1 MLVRILLIKFLL
13 ISLSIGF
20 VSSVFAQTNKI
31 SGKVIDIDNS
41 NPIVGASIIIEQTKK
56 GTNSDAEGGFFLV
69 IPQNQKV
76 NVIVSNI
83 GYLPKTLKNI
93 SASAIGQSFE
103 IALKRASTQLS
114 NVVVRSAGA
123 RKETISSLYLQQKNS
138 SSISD
143 GISAEIIKRSPD
155 RSTGEVL
162 KRVSGASVQDNKFVV
177 IRGLSERY
185 NTSMLNN
192 SMLPS
197 TEPDRKAFSFDI
209 IPSSLID
216 NLVIYKSATPDLP
229 GDFSGGAIK
238 VSTKDFP
245 SKKLSELSVSA
256 GYNSLTTFKDF
267 YKSRDEG
274 KLDWLGFFDNKSRL
288 IPGPY
293 FRRRGS
299 DFFNTSD
306 QFKKDVTKLFPNTFG
321 VNPAYRSMPNLG
333 FSYTGGDTKIIG
345 KNKLGFIYSL
355 NYGTGRRVVNR
366 VRDEYLATTDKL
378 FQYEYGTTNYEERR
392 NLSGLLNLTYTVGK
406 SKLSWKNIFNNDF
419 TKTAA
424 LRNGRNEVNYPE
436 TFYYKSSNNEV
447 MNNGLVNSVLEGL
460 HSVKNDWTIDWTA
473 SYGLTYRNQPDQRIL
488 TFVTNSGDPSTYFLK
503 VGYENSPE
511 IRNAGRIYSFLLEN
525 IYGANVNFTKQ
536 FNWLG
541 QQQKLK
547 FGTYNYFRDR
557 NVQVDALGYGTLNSD
572 RAPSIEITKG
582 LNFSNVLGAQMI
594 DQYNLSLA
602 NIPSQSVDY
611 KGQVVSNA
619 GYVMLDNKFSDKLKL
634 TWGARVEKYSQK
646 VTALNKQTIKKD
658 NTDLLPSL
666 LLTYSAGKKAN
677 IRLAGSQA
685 VNRPEFRELAAYES
699 YDYENYISVL
709 GNPGLVRAKNTN
721 ADLKYE
727 WFPSAGE
734 ILSAGVFYK
743 YFDKPIEQVNLGN
756 DKFSFSNADH
766 ATSYG
771 IELEARK
778 KLSFID
784 NSFFSH
790 LTAYANAAY
799 IKGGVT
805 FGGISS
811 SNPLQGQSPYLVNG
825 GLTYS
830 SSKDDFIV
838 NALYNKI
845 GPRLR
850 FRSALGAGLNIYEQ
864 PRDMLDVQLT
874 KRFAKNKFEVKLT
887 ISDILAQPFQWYY
900 KFDPNTSNI
909 SYKEGEDRII
919 NSYKYGTTT
928 TVSLRYNFR

>member
-1 MLVRILLIKFLL
+1 MREKKFLKRCVL
-13 ISLSIGF
+13 FLFFITTAFIG
-20 VSSVFAQTNKI
+20 SSQSNKI
-31 SGKVIDIDNS
+31 SGKVIDVDN
-41 NPIVGASIIIEQTKK
+41 NTPVVGASIVIEENKK

-69 IPQNQKV
+69 IPENKKV
-76 NVIVSNI
+76 NIVITSV
-83 GYLPKTLKNI
+83 GFLPKTLTNI
-93 SASAIGQSFE
+93 SSSSAGQT
-103 IALKRASTQLS
+103 IVVALKRASTELKG
-114 NVVVRSAGA
+114 VVVRSSGA
-123 RKETISSLYLQQKNS
+123 RRETISSLYLQQKNS
-138 SSISD
+138 SSLSD
-143 GISAEIIKRSPD
+143 GISAEVIRRSPD

-185 NTSMLNN
+185 NTSLLNN

-197 TEPDRKAFSFDI
+197 TEPDKKAFSFDI

-245 SKKLSELSVSA
+245 AKKLSELSLSL
-256 GYNSLTTFKDF
+256 GFNSLTSFKDF

-274 KLDWLGFFDNKSRL
+274 SLDWLGSFDNKTRL
-288 IPGPY
+288 IPGAY
-293 FRRRGS
+293 YRRRGAA
-299 DFFNTSD
+299 FFNTSPA
-306 QFKKDVTKLFPNTFG
+306 FKREVTKLFPNTFG
-321 VNPAYRSMPNLG
+321 YNNASRSMPNIS
-333 FSYTGGDTKIIG
+333 FSYTGGDTKLIG
-345 KNKLGFIYSL
+345 NNKLGFIYSL
-355 NYGTGRRVVNR
+355 NYSDGRRVVNS
-366 VRDEYLATTDKL
+366 VRDEYLATSDKL
-378 FQYEYGTTNYEERR
+378 FQYEYGTTNYDEKR
-392 NLSGLLNLTYTVGK
+392 NLSALLNLTYTVGR

-419 TKTAA
+419 TKTTA

-436 TFYYKSSNNEV
+436 VFYYKSTNNEV
-447 MNNGLVNSVLEGL
+447 MNNGLLNSVLEGL
-460 HSVKNDWTIDWTA
+460 HSLKKDWTIDWAA

-488 TFVTNSGDPSTYFLK
+488 TFVTNSGDPSIYYLK

-511 IRNAGRIYSFLLEN
+511 IRNAGRIYSFLSEG
-525 IYGANVNFTKQ
+525 IYGATLNFTKQ
-536 FNWLG
+536 FSWHGL
-541 QQQKLK
+541 QQKLK

-557 NVQVDALGYGTLNSD
+557 SVEVDALGYGTLGSVST
-572 RAPSIEITKG
+572 PIEITKD
-582 LNFSNVLGAQMI
+582 LNFSNVLQPQTI

-619 GYVMLDNKFSDKLKL
+619 GYVMLDNKFSDKVKL
-634 TWGARVEKYSQK
+634 TWGARIEKYNQQ
-646 VTALNKQTIKKD
+646 VTALNKPKIAKD
-658 NTDLLPSL
+658 NIDLLPSL
-666 LLTYSAGKKAN
+666 LLTYSVSKKAN
-677 IRLAGSQA
+677 VRIAGSQA
-685 VNRPEFRELAAYES
+685 VNRPEFRELASYET

-709 GNPGLVRAKNTN
+709 GNPALVRAKNTN

-727 WFPSAGE
+727 WFPTAGE
-734 ILSAGVFYK
+734 VISTSLFYK
-743 YFDKPIEQVNLGN
+743 YFVNPIEQVNLGN
-756 DKFSFSNADH
+756 DKFSYSNADR
-766 ATSYG
+766 ATAYG
-771 IELEARK
+771 IEVEARK
-778 KLSFID
+778 KLDFV
-784 NSFFSH
+784 NNGFFRA

-830 SSKDDFIV
+830 SPKEDFVV

-850 FRSALGAGLNIYEQ
+850 FRSILGAGLNIYEK
-864 PRDMLDVQLT
+864 PRDMMDVQLT

-887 ISDILAQPFQWYY
+887 ISDILAQPYTWYY
-900 KFDPNTSNI
+900 KFEANPSNI
-909 SYKEGEDRII
+909 NYKAGEDRII

-928 TVSLRYNFR
+928 TIAFRYNFK

>member
-1 MLVRILLIKFLL
+1 MSAKNLLTRFLL
-13 ISLSIGF
+13 FSFFSTTVSIGF
-20 VSSVFAQTNKI
+20 GQSNRI
-31 SGKVIDIDNS
+31 SGKVIDIENN
-41 NPIVGASIIIEQTKK
+41 NPVVGASIVIEQNKK

-69 IPQNQKV
+69 IPQNEKV
-76 NVIVSNI
+76 NITISSV
-83 GYLPKTLKNI
+83 GYAPKTLKNI
-93 SASAIGQSFE
+93 SAGTAGQTFE
-103 IALKRASTQLS
+103 VGLQRASGQLS
-114 NVVVRSAGA
+114 GVTVRSAGT
-123 RKETISSLYLQQKNS
+123 RRETISSLYLQQKNS

-143 GISAEIIKRSPD
+143 GISAEVIRRSPD

-185 NTSMLNN
+185 NTSLLNN
-192 SMLPS
+192 SVLPS
-197 TEPDRKAFSFDI
+197 TEPDKKAFSFDI

-245 SKKLSELSVSA
+245 SRQLSELSFSA
-256 GYNSLTTFKDF
+256 GYNSQTTFKDF

-274 KLDWLGFFDNKSRL
+274 NLDWLGLFDNKSRL
-288 IPGPY
+288 IPAPY
-293 FRRRGS
+293 YKRRGAA
-299 DFFNTSD
+299 FFNTSSE
-306 QFKKDVTKLFPNTFG
+306 FKREVTKLFPNTFG
-321 VNPAYRSMPNLG
+321 YNSAYRSTPNLS

-345 KNKLGFIYSL
+345 NNKLGFIYSL
-355 NYGTGRRVVNR
+355 NYGEGRRVADR
-366 VRDEYLATTDKL
+366 VRDEYLATSDKL
-378 FQYEYGTTNYEERR
+378 FQYEYATTNYDEKK
-392 NLSGLLNLTYTVGK
+392 NLSALLNLTYTFGK

-419 TKTAA
+419 TKTTA
-424 LRNGRNEVNYPE
+424 LRNGRNEVNNPE
-436 TFYYKSSNNEV
+436 VFYYKSTNNEA
-447 MNNGLVNSVLEGL
+447 MNNGLFNSVFEGL
-460 HSVKNDWTIDWTA
+460 HSLKKDWTIDWAA
-473 SYGLTYRNQPDQRIL
+473 SYGLTYRNQPDQKIL

-511 IRNAGRIYSFLLEN
+511 IRNAGRIYSFLTEG
-525 IYGANVNFTKQ
+525 IYGANVNITKQ

-541 QQQKLK
+541 KQQKLK

-557 NVQVDALGYGTLNSD
+557 NVQVDALGYGTLNSI
-572 RAPSIEITKG
+572 ATPIQITKG
-582 LNFSNVLGAQMI
+582 LTFSNVLQPSTI

-602 NIPSQSVDY
+602 NIPSQSIDY

-619 GYVMLDNKFSDKLKL
+619 GYVMLDNKFSDKIKL
-634 TWGARVEKYSQK
+634 TWGVRVEKYNQK
-646 VTALNKQTIKKD
+646 VTATNKKNIVKD
-658 NTDLLPSL
+658 NTDILPSL
-666 LLTYSAGKKAN
+666 LLTYSVSNKAN
-677 IRLAGSQA
+677 LRLAGSQA
-685 VNRPEFRELAAYES
+685 VNRPEFRELASYET

-709 GNPGLVRAKNTN
+709 GNPDLVRAKNTN

-727 WFPSAGE
+727 WFPTAGE
-734 ILSAGVFYK
+734 ILSAGLFYK

-756 DKFSFSNADH
+756 DKFSYSNAGH
-766 ATSYG
+766 ATAYG

-778 KLSFID
+778 KFDFI
-784 NSFFSH
+784 NNAFFSR

-830 SSKDDFIV
+830 SPKEDFLV

-850 FRSALGAGLNIYEQ
+850 FRSILGAGLNIYEK
-864 PRDMLDVQLT
+864 PRDMFDMQVT
-874 KRFAKNKFEVKLT
+874 KKFAKNKFEVKLT
-887 ISDILAQPFQWYY
+887 ISDILAQPFSWYY
-900 KFDPNTSNI
+900 KFDPNPSNI
-909 SYKEGEDRII
+909 NYKAGEDRII
-919 NSYKYGTTT
+919 NSYKYGTTS
-928 TVSLRYNFR
+928 TVSFKYNFK